1 MTEQHDVTLQRLDV
15 FHQNGGHS
23 VFYDSKHFAPT
34 ADKWVGVPVI
44 FTDAGPSGTVQHPEF
59 ADVTAGRL
67 PAKYRVVGRV
77 SSAYLTNTGEKAL
90 RGSIEFT
97 DPTLAAMANAGKLS
111 LSTGFSSPE
120 TPINNVPGATRI
132 SGTVIPNHV
141 LVIARGTCPNCYPN
155 DAGAMFHNL
164 APPGVPEE
172 EMADYLAVCDM
183 AREFEAKTGIRIAT
197 GIDEGTRLMN
207 LPGVKAALQGAAV
220 RMVQRMNNVPVPPPT
235 SEVDRLADEY
245 LAIEAIKAMG
255 PETRAREA
263 FERDSAKFAEKYGI
277 KVV

>member
-15 FHQNGGHS
+15 FHQNGGHP
-23 VFYDSKHFAPT
+23 VFYDSQQFGAT

-44 FTDAGPSGTVQHPEF
+44 FTDAGPSAAVQHPEF
-59 ADVTAGRL
+59 TDVAAGRL

-77 SSAYLTNTGEKAL
+77 SNAHLTATGEKAL

-97 DPTLAAMANAGKLS
+97 DPTLAAMASAGKIS

-120 TPINNVPGATRI
+120 EAISNMPGATKI
-132 SGTVIPNHV
+132 AGPVTPNHV

-164 APPGVPEE
+164 APAGVPEE
-172 EMADYLAVCDM
+172 EMDDYLAVCNM
-183 AREFEAKTGIRIAT
+183 ARDLEAKTGLRIAT
-197 GIDEGTRLMN
+197 GIDEGARLMN
-207 LPGVKAALQGAAV
+207 LPGTKAALQGAAV
-220 RMVQRMNNVPVPPPT
+220 RMVQRMNNVPVPTPT
-235 SEVDRLADEY
+235 DEADRLADEF
-245 LAIEAIKAMG
+245 LAIETIKAMG
-255 PETRAREA
+255 PEIRAREA